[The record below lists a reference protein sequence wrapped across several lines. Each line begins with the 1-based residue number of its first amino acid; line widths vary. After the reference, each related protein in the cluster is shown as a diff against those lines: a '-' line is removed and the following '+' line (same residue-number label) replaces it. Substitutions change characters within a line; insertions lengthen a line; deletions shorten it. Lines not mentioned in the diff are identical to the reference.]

1 MINDPILNLIKKRK
15 SEQKIDFHG
24 SELIVRSL
32 TFTDL
37 FSDDEVYRYII
48 QTLTL
53 IHNGEEPEII
63 ITKMFDNFPRI
74 TYRIIN
80 MSTGIPEEILE
91 DMASIKDVLNIIL
104 YILEVSLPTKE
115 ELDLQ
120 SERIER
126 VSGSVNKLMER
137 FNNITKRNKALKE
150 KEEEFDDEIKVLF
163 NPDMEFKNDESNF

>member
-1 MINDPILNLIKKRK
+1 MINDPILNLIKERK
-15 SEQKIDFHG
+15 SEQKINFHG
-24 SELIVRSL
+24 AELIVRSI

-53 IHNGEEPEII
+53 IHDGEKPEII
-63 ITKMFDNFPRI
+63 INKMFDNFPRI

-80 MSTGIPEEILE
+80 MSTGLPEEILE
-91 DMASIKDVLNIIL
+91 DMASIKDVLEIAL
-104 YILEVSLPTKE
+104 YILEVSLPSKE

-120 SERIER
+120 SERMGR

-137 FNNITKRNKALKE
+137 FNNITKRDKESKE
-150 KEEEFDDEIKVLF
+150 KEKIDDEIKVLF

>member
-1 MINDPILNLIKKRK
+1 MINDPILNLIKERK
-15 SEQKIDFHG
+15 SEQKINFHG
-24 SELIVRSL
+24 AELIVRSI

-53 IHNGEEPEII
+53 IHDGEKPEII
-63 ITKMFDNFPRI
+63 INKMFDNFPRI

-80 MSTGIPEEILE
+80 MSTGLPEEILE
-91 DMASIKDVLNIIL
+91 DMASIKDVLEIAL
-104 YILEVSLPTKE
+104 YILEVSLPSKE

-120 SERIER
+120 SERMGR

-137 FNNITKRNKALKE
+137 FNNITKRDKESKE
-150 KEEEFDDEIKVLF
+150 KEKIDDEIKVLF
-163 NPDMEFKNDESNF
+163 NPDMEFKNDESNH